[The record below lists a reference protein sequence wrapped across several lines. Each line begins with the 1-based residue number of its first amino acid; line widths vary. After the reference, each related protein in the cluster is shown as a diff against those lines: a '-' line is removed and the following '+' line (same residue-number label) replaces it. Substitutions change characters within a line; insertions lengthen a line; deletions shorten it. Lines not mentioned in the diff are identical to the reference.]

1 MYFLT
6 ACLIVLV
13 LSAVLSYRRSRF
25 LSRSFQGRLAA
36 IWPALCAAICALG
49 LIGFDH
55 IQNKQ
60 ELGPSA
66 TTYLMMLIGAFAAGW
81 FVGVFAENA
90 VQDQTSRSG
99 KSTRIGGLD

>member
-13 LSAVLSYRRSRF
+13 LSAVLSFRRSRF
-25 LSRSFQGRLAA
+25 LSRSLQGRFAA
-36 IWPALCAAICALG
+36 IWPSLCAGISALG

-60 ELGPSA
+60 ELGPSV
-66 TTYLMMLIGAFAAGW
+66 TTYLMMLIGAFAVGW
-81 FVGVFAENA
+81 FVGVFAESY
-90 VQDQTSRSG
+90 VQDQTSRRG
-99 KSTRIGGLD
+99 KSARVGGVD